1 MNNFEPKKLA
11 LIRILDILKYYSDD
25 NHPLTQEDI
34 ANYLEKDY
42 GIVIERKAISRNI
55 SLLKEAGF
63 KIESNNKGTYFNDQL
78 LSDSELHLLIDS
90 ILASKHISQNQS
102 KSLIDRVASLSNKY
116 FKKHIKN
123 TYSLSQRGKVHNEQL
138 FNNIEII
145 DEAIEKNKKVK
156 YTYNKYALDKKL
168 HKSADHIVS
177 PYQLLLHNQRYY
189 LMSLDDRWKNMAYH
203 RVDKITNIEITDED
217 LIDIRTIEGYENGI
231 NYKELAT
238 QMPYFNSTE
247 RPEIIEFYCEEGIV
261 DQIVD
266 WFGDDVIF
274 NEENNKIKVKIKANP
289 VSITYWLLQYIQYIE
304 VISPSYLKER
314 ILKILKESYNR
325 NIG

>member
-11 LIRILDILKYYSDD
+11 LLRILDILKYYSDFD
-25 NHPLTQEDI
+25 HPLTQEEI
-34 ANYLEKDY
+34 INYLEKDY
-42 GIVIERKAISRNI
+42 GVVIERKAVGRNI
-55 SLLKEAGF
+55 SLLKEAGIE
-63 KIESNNKGTYFNDQL
+63 IESDKRGTYFNNQL
-78 LSDSELHLLIDS
+78 ISDSELHLIIDS

-102 KSLIDRVASLSNKY
+102 KSLIDRIASLSNKY

-203 RVDKITNIEITDED
+203 RVDKITNIEITNEE

-247 RPEIIEFYCEEGIV
+247 RPEIIKFYCEEGIV

-274 NEENNKIKVKIKANP
+274 NEEDNKIKVTIKANP
-289 VSITYWLLQYIQYIE
+289 ISITYWLLQYIQYIE
-304 VISPSYLKER
+304 VISPSYLKDR
-314 ILKILKESYNR
+314 ILKILKESYER
-325 NIG
+325 NLG

>member
-1 MNNFEPKKLA
+1 MNNFEPKRLA
-11 LIRILDILKYYSDD
+11 LLRILDILKYYSDFD
-25 NHPLTQEDI
+25 HPLTQEDI
-34 ANYLEKDY
+34 INYLEKDY
-42 GIVIERKAISRNI
+42 GIVIERKAVGRNI
-55 SLLKEAGF
+55 SLLKEAGIE
-63 KIESNNKGTYFNDQL
+63 IESDKRGAYFNNQL
-78 LSDSELHLLIDS
+78 ISDSELHLLIDS

-123 TYSLSQRGKVHNEQL
+123 TYSLSQRGKVHNEEL
-138 FNNIEII
+138 FRNIEII
-145 DEAIEKNKKVK
+145 DEAIEQNKKVK
-156 YTYNKYALDKKL
+156 YVYNKYALDKKL

-189 LMSLDDRWKNMAYH
+189 LMSLDDKWKNMAYH
-203 RVDKITNIEITDED
+203 RVDKITNIEIINEE

-247 RPEIIEFYCEEGIV
+247 RPEIIEFYCDEGIV

-274 NEENNKIKVKIKANP
+274 NEENNKIKVTIKANP
-289 VSITYWLLQYIQYIE
+289 VSIIYWLLQYTQYVE
-304 VISPSYLKER
+304 VIEPEYLKDKIAD
-314 ILKILKESYNR
+314 ILREALGKYK
-325 NIG
+325 